1 MKKYFALV
9 LTLVMLLS
17 LAACGGNKF
26 VNDPHALET
35 ADTYYG
41 VENDGGTINLTPDSA
56 KVMLG
61 VYTAKQLG
69 LKNTIDQYDLV
80 LSATVFE
87 GENGCKI
94 EAFAEGEKKAEGTFM
109 IIGTQCYVFD
119 AKANKY
125 VLLSTGSTK
134 TTAPKST
141 SSADTIPDDPEITFP
156 YHKENN
162 YLMRQRFS
170 EYEYEKL
177 GLAKEVDEYVFVVNG
192 KKGIAIDTV
201 EVYYVD
207 VYEKNGEN
215 TGVRLGFSASGDDYI
230 YNSEYKVYEKIEQQ

>member
-9 LTLVMLLS
+9 LTLVMLLC
-17 LAACGGNKF
+17 LGACGDKEY
-26 VNDPHALET
+26 VDDPHALET

-41 VENDGGTINLTPDSA
+41 VENDGGSVNLTPDSA

-80 LSATVFE
+80 LSATAYE
-87 GENGCKI
+87 GKQGCKI

-119 AKANKY
+119 AQAKKY
-125 VLLSTGSTK
+125 VPLSSGSGK
-134 TTAPKST
+134 TTTANST
-141 SSADTIPDDPEITFP
+141 SPADTIPDDPEITFQ

-162 YLMRQRFS
+162 YLMQQRFS
-170 EYEYEKL
+170 EYDYAKL
-177 GLAKEVDEYVFVVNG
+177 GLSKEVSNYVFIVNG
-192 KKGIAIDTV
+192 KSGVGLDGAT
-201 EVYYVD
+201 VYYVD
-207 VYEKNGEN
+207 VYEKNGED
-215 TGVRLGFSASGDDYI
+215 TGVRLGFSAEDIDYI
-230 YNSEYKVYEKIEQQ
+230 YNSEYKIYEKIEN

>member
-17 LAACGGNKF
+17 LGACGEKEYYD
-26 VNDPHALET
+26 DPHALET

-41 VENDGGTINLTPDSA
+41 IDNDGGSITLTPDSA

-61 VYTAKQLG
+61 VYSAKQLG
-69 LKNTIDQYDLV
+69 LKKTIDQYDLV
-80 LSATVFE
+80 LSATTYE
-87 GENGCKI
+87 GKDGCKI
-94 EAFAEGEKKAEGTFM
+94 EAFANGEKTAEGTFL
-109 IIGTQCYVFD
+109 IIGTQCYVY
-119 AKANKY
+119 N
-125 VLLSTGSTK
+125 TK
-134 TTAPKST
+134 TEKYTMLSNSTNKTTGKEST
-141 SSADTIPDDPEITFP
+141 SPADTIPDDPDITFQ

-170 EYEYEKL
+170 EYEYQKL
-177 GLAKEVDEYVFVVNG
+177 GLAKEVNEYVFVVNG
-192 KKGIAIDTV
+192 NKGIAIDTA

-215 TGVRLGFSASGDDYI
+215 TGVRLGFSATGDDYI
-230 YNSEYKVYEKIEQQ
+230 YNSEYKVYEKIEK